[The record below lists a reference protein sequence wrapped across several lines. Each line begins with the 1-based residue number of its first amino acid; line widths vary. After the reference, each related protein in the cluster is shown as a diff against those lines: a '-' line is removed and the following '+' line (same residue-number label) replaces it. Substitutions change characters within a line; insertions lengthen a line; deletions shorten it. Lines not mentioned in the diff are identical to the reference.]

1 MNNRLIRSIIAA
13 LLLFSLI
20 GVGQAMAVPA
30 APTGLTAVSQAGG
43 DIALSWNPVSGAT
56 SYLVYASLV
65 SSPIPTAEIKE
76 VSSNSTVVSVSD
88 GIASGC
94 TWYFWVKAK
103 DAVPSVSDPSNM
115 TSAVCDTKPPGG
127 VSLSSP
133 IDGSYVVTRLP
144 MFSWGAVSDDTSQG
158 CNVATGVDYYEL
170 QYSTSAT
177 FSPGETTTISNIAGT
192 SSSPTYELPNATYY
206 WRVRAFDV
214 AGNVFEWT
222 SPSIPS
228 RSFMINLSAPTLL
241 GPADNSSFNGV
252 PSSELPPT
260 FSWTEVSGANG
271 YLLEIDTEMPLSA
284 PIAYTVPVTGG
295 STTSKTPSIEFSDG
309 TYYWRVSATDS
320 GGSSIGIYSSVW
332 SFSVD
337 TVAPGAPTLTSP
349 ADGITTS
356 DTSPTFL
363 WEAVSTAYKYKI
375 DIADDSGFT
384 NVIYSYPLTG
394 DLTITTHT
402 IGTDLPDGTYYW
414 HVKAIDAADNEG
426 SWSSSRSFVVDTTIP
441 PPPTLSSPA
450 NGSTITDAT
459 PAFSWTAVSGATSYT
474 IEYSTSAAFTTSVTA
489 SATSTSYTVPGTAA
503 LSNTTYYWRVSSNL
517 APTQFS
523 DTWSVTI
530 NAEAT
535 EPLVSFNVIVRSGAT
550 GEPINAALVKITSG
564 PSTIAS
570 SGTSESG
577 SAHFSIEAGTYTFTI
592 TKNLWDN
599 GSGNTFSESYTV
611 TASTTTVNALLYQT
625 GYDLIVATIKYN
637 DKFSSAPDSVIIYKD
652 GTVHKTV
659 TLPMVPSA
667 ILPNNLKL
675 AKTNLVVEVPNTG
688 SYTIADPIDTGNPI
702 QVTNLSQTLFTAYN
716 NSITIQITSSLNGV
730 VVDEGGNIVTGSKVI
745 LLRTSDNS
753 IMGAVDTSSIGFIF
767 NLLLPGNYYLR
778 ISKDNYDDLT
788 TDSFIVDANETK
800 NLGMLTLTQQK
811 GTLNITIQT
820 SDGQLVTDANVSIAD
835 LDGNVVFSQLA
846 AQGIVGTL
854 LPGGTYTIDVSATGY
869 TLDSPV
875 TAVVTADETSSK
887 TITMTKAAD
896 PIPETGSLQLSV
908 SDAEGNPLQ
917 LVEVYIDG
925 TKVGVTNQDGIL
937 LIEDLDAGTYQVTL
951 KKEGYAD
958 KSSSYEVVAGD
969 TTTVTPAMDE
979 EVAPDTSS
987 RVKWILIAVV
997 LVLLFAVALYVFM
1010 NRKGEEVVIESSS
1023 GKHPAAGPRSTPS
1036 SIAQR
1041 PKVVPKAP
1049 EKNGIPTSSAKVS
1062 KSDGGEHEK
1071 GGIPSHSIKDE

>member
-1 MNNRLIRSIIAA
+1 
-13 LLLFSLI
+13 
-20 GVGQAMAVPA
+20 
-30 APTGLTAVSQAGG
+30 
-43 DIALSWNPVSGAT
+43 
-56 SYLVYASLV
+56 
-65 SSPIPTAEIKE
+65 
-76 VSSNSTVVSVSD
+76 
-88 GIASGC
+88 
-94 TWYFWVKAK
+94 
-103 DAVPSVSDPSNM
+103 
-115 TSAVCDTKPPGG
+115 
-127 VSLSSP
+127 
-133 IDGSYVVTRLP
+133 
-144 MFSWGAVSDDTSQG
+144 
-158 CNVATGVDYYEL
+158 
-170 QYSTSAT
+170 
-177 FSPGETTTISNIAGT
+177 
-192 SSSPTYELPNATYY
+192 
-206 WRVRAFDV
+206 
-214 AGNVFEWT
+214 
-222 SPSIPS
+222 
-228 RSFMINLSAPTLL
+228 
-241 GPADNSSFNGV
+241 
-252 PSSELPPT
+252 
-260 FSWTEVSGANG
+260 
-271 YLLEIDTEMPLSA
+271 
-284 PIAYTVPVTGG
+284 
-295 STTSKTPSIEFSDG
+295 
-309 TYYWRVSATDS
+309 
-320 GGSSIGIYSSVW
+320 
-332 SFSVD
+332 VD

-349 ADGITTS
+349 ADGITTG

-363 WEAVSTAYKYKI
+363 WEAVSTASKYKI

-394 DLTITTHT
+394 DLTTTSHT

-426 SWSSSRSFVVDTTIP
+426 NWSSSRSFVVDTTIP

-459 PAFSWTAVSGATSYT
+459 PTFAWTAVSGATSYT
-474 IEYSTSAAFTTSVTA
+474 IEYSTSATFASSVTA
-489 SATSTSYTVPGTAA
+489 SATTTSYTVPGTAA

-523 DTWSVTI
+523 GVWSVTI

-564 PSTIAS
+564 PTTIAS

-599 GSGNTFSESYTV
+599 GSGSTFSESYTV

-652 GTVHKTV
+652 GTVYKTV

-688 SYTIADPIDTGNPI
+688 SYTIADPTDTGNPI

-716 NSITIQITSSLNGV
+716 NSITIQITSSINGV

-788 TDSFIVDANETK
+788 TDSFIVGANETK

-835 LDGNVVFSQLA
+835 SDGNVVFSQLA
-846 AQGIVGTL
+846 AQGIVGTT

-875 TAVVTADETSSK
+875 SVVVTAEETSSK
-887 TITMTKAAD
+887 TITMTKETE
-896 PIPETGSLQLSV
+896 PIPEKGSLQLSV
-908 SDAEGNPLQ
+908 ADESGNPLQ
-917 LVEVYIDG
+917 LVEVYIGD

-937 LIEDLDAGTYQVTL
+937 LIEDLEPGTCQVTL

-958 KSSSYEVVAGD
+958 KSSTYEVVAGD

-979 EVAPDTSS
+979 EVAPDTGS

-1010 NRKGEEVVIESSS
+1010 HRKGEEVVIESSS

-1036 SIAQR
+1036 STAQR
-1041 PKVVPKAP
+1041 PKVAPRVP
-1049 EKNGIPTSSAKVS
+1049 EKAEGSGIPTSSAKVS